1 MEQMDKYKGYNE
13 SELISMLQQGDQQA
27 LSALYYLHVKQL
39 KYYAQR
45 TAQSPFLAEDI
56 VHDTFVKVWENR
68 LLIDPLR
75 PFKPYLFTIAKRNL
89 LNMLKRAQHETA
101 IMSEIRK
108 YSSDDENTTELQVDY
123 NESNALI
130 TEAISSLNGQVK
142 EVFVRCRIQGL
153 TYRQTAQELG
163 ITESTVNK
171 HMNRALTLI
180 REYISTKNA
189 VSVLLT
195 CISLIK

>member
-1 MEQMDKYKGYNE
+1 MDKYKGYNE
-13 SELISMLQQGDQQA
+13 SELISMLQKGDQQA
-27 LSALYYLHVKQL
+27 LSTLYYLHVKQL

-89 LNMLKRAQHETA
+89 LNMLKRAQHETV

-130 TEAISSLNGQVK
+130 TEAISNLNGQVK
-142 EVFVRCRIQGL
+142 EVFVRCRIQGM

>member
-1 MEQMDKYKGYNE
+1 MDKYEGYNE
-13 SELISMLQQGDQQA
+13 SELVSLLKQGDQQA
-27 LSALYYLHVKQL
+27 LSALYYQHIKQL

-56 VHDTFVKVWENR
+56 VHDTFVKVWESR
-68 LLIDPLR
+68 SLIDPLR
-75 PFKPYLFTIAKRNL
+75 PFKPYLYTIAKRSL

-108 YSSDDENTTELQVDY
+108 YSSQNENTTELQVDY

-130 TEAISSLNGQVK
+130 TEAISNLSGQVK

-153 TYRQTAQELG
+153 TYRQTAEELG

-171 HMNRALTLI
+171 HMNRGLTLV
-180 REYISTKNA
+180 REYIRLKNA

-195 CISLIK
+195 CIALIK

>member
-1 MEQMDKYKGYNE
+1 MDKYKGYNE

-27 LSALYYLHVKQL
+27 LSTLYYLHVKQL

-130 TEAISSLNGQVK
+130 TEAISNLNGQVK
-142 EVFVRCRIQGL
+142 EVFVRCRLKGL
-153 TYRQTAQELG
+153 TYKQTAQELG

-171 HMNRALTLI
+171 HMNKALTLI
-180 REYISTKNA
+180 REYINTKNA

>member
-1 MEQMDKYKGYNE
+1 MDKYKGYNE

-27 LSALYYLHVKQL
+27 LSTLYYLHVKQL

-130 TEAISSLNGQVK
+130 
-142 EVFVRCRIQGL
+142 
-153 TYRQTAQELG
+153 
-163 ITESTVNK
+163 
-171 HMNRALTLI
+171 
-180 REYISTKNA
+180 
-189 VSVLLT
+189 
-195 CISLIK
+195 

>member
-1 MEQMDKYKGYNE
+1 MDKYKGYNE
-13 SELISMLQQGDQQA
+13 SELISMLQQGDQHA
-27 LSALYYLHVKQL
+27 LSTLYYLHVKQL

-130 TEAISSLNGQVK
+130 TEAISNLNGQVK
-142 EVFVRCRIQGL
+142 EVFIRCRIKGM

>member
-1 MEQMDKYKGYNE
+1 MDKYKGYNE

-27 LSALYYLHVKQL
+27 LSTLYYLHVKQL

-130 TEAISSLNGQVK
+130 TEAVSNLNGQVK
-142 EVFVRCRIQGL
+142 EVFVRCRLKGL
-153 TYRQTAQELG
+153 TYKQTAQELG

-171 HMNRALTLI
+171 HMNKALTLI
-180 REYISTKNA
+180 REYINTKNA

>member
-1 MEQMDKYKGYNE
+1 MDKYKGYNE

-27 LSALYYLHVKQL
+27 LSTLYYLHVKQL

-101 IMSEIRK
+101 IMSEIRG

-130 TEAISSLNGQVK
+130 TEAISNLNGQVK
-142 EVFVRCRIQGL
+142 EVFVRCRLKGL
-153 TYRQTAQELG
+153 TYKQTAQELG

-171 HMNRALTLI
+171 HMNKALTLI
-180 REYISTKNA
+180 REYMNTKNA
-189 VSVLLT
+189 VSILLT